1 MKASDARAGK
11 PRRKLPYLTEE
22 ELNAPIKAVTIR
34 VVGKYTKRA
43 EQRKEVYEDDYEAD
57 IVVPER
63 YAMGHVKL
71 GINRYVKEKLK
82 GIRARTFEVD
92 ATVEAVP
99 AEGKFRR
106 RDFFSHQGLLD
117 NASAKRLYDER
128 MAKRR
133 AEREAEEDP
142 DYVPPPFQDT
152 TSYGDDGLPPLSDK
166 VYVAK

>member
-1 MKASDARAGK
+1 MNQ
-11 PRRKLPYLTEE
+11 PRQAQKRKLPYLTEE
-22 ELNAPIKAVTIR
+22 ELNQSVKAVTIR

-57 IVVPER
+57 IDVPEK

-71 GINRYVKEKLK
+71 GINRYVKAVLK

-92 ATVEAVP
+92 SSVP
-99 AEGKFRR
+99 AKPSEKKYKR

-117 NASAKRLYDER
+117 NQSAKRIYDER

-133 AEREAEEDP
+133 AEREAEEDEN
-142 DYVPPPFQDT
+142 YVPPSFQDT
-152 TSYGDDGLPPLSDK
+152 TRYGDDGLPPLSEK
-166 VYVAK
+166 VYTTGGA